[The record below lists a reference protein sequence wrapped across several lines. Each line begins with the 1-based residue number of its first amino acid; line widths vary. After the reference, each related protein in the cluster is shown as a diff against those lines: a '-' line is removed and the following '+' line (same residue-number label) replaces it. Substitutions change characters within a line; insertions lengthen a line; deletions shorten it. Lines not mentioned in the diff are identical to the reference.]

1 MEAIKELKKEFIKNK
16 ERFIQ
21 IGYNPQTEVY
31 LYKRIFPGGAIVYE
45 VFKRKINKRF
55 NCVSYPG
62 NNAFGYWALTF
73 PKYEQARY
81 HLNKCPLNE
90 EKFYHIGV
98 CLIVAKEL
106 ENKYFINQFNFLGHE
121 TRNIFRSKKR

>member
-45 VFKRKINKRF
+45 VFKRKINKRL
-55 NCVSYPG
+55 S
-62 NNAFGYWALTF
+62 LI
-73 PKYEQARY
+73 
-81 HLNKCPLNE
+81 
-90 EKFYHIGV
+90 HI
-98 CLIVAKEL
+98 
-106 ENKYFINQFNFLGHE
+106 
-121 TRNIFRSKKR
+121 